1 MSEESQAQK
10 RPIIVPQDERFIES
24 HITAA
29 PVNLLNDGS
38 IAIEFLR
45 PNVVL
50 VVDEEGRVRY
60 EGNFV
65 SVARIIMNRE
75 TAKRLLADLTQI
87 ITLYEEQLQQKED

>member
-24 HITAA
+24 YITAA